1 MDKNVCRKISTHCDA
16 VLVLPFLNRAAVVSS
31 AEMPS
36 WLAAPAVMTG
46 LREVALYAAR
56 AIPEWDGTVP
66 PARPIILT
74 EVSNGYEAVLE
85 NWLNWLVACGVDLT
99 RVLVV
104 TKGNSAAAVKAIVDG
119 MGPVVYEMP
128 ALETPDIQ
136 IMNKN
141 DDPVLNT

>member
-1 MDKNVCRKISTHCDA
+1 MQ
-16 VLVLPFLNRAAVVSS
+16 
-31 AEMPS
+31 S
-36 WLAAPAVMTG
+36 WLAAQEVMTG

-56 AIPEWDGTVP
+56 VIPEWDGTIP

-85 NWLNWLVACGVDLT
+85 NWLNWLEAGGIDLA

-104 TKGNSAAAVKAIVDG
+104 TKGSSAKSVKAIVDG

-128 ALETPDIQ
+128 ALETPPIQ

>member
-1 MDKNVCRKISTHCDA
+1 
-16 VLVLPFLNRAAVVSS
+16 LLLLAA
-31 AEMPS
+31 ADMQS
-36 WLAAPAVMTG
+36 WLAAPEVMTG
-46 LREVALYAAR
+46 LREVALHAAR

-104 TKGNSAAAVKAIVDG
+104 TKGSSAAAVKAIVDG

-128 ALETPDIQ
+128 ALETPTIQ

-141 DDPVLNT
+141 DDPILNT